1 MLTAPTPPFKAAWL
15 LIRYMNDSKTLVSS
29 THDPFS
35 STFPAILIPFGRGIV
50 SASNMSEQKI
60 AAGQSGGNSGVI
72 EARKGKAMTV
82 TKDQLLKIVNTHGNQ
97 VIDFF
102 AFALNSDLKPPSPQT
117 LNFLS
122 LQHTRS
128 GNMSLSLRPGSK
140 LFSNL
145 RQAMFT
151 IEDDTSPGVHDTLV
165 PACDLERYHQ
175 LGVQGH
181 HESCAENLHLAL
193 KQSGYPFPND
203 LVPAPLNLWMNVPV
217 QDGGAL
223 AFVEPV
229 SRAGDYVVMR
239 AEQDCL
245 VVCSAC
251 PQDLT
256 SVNGYSQQPADCH
269 YEIL

>member
-1 MLTAPTPPFKAAWL
+1 
-15 LIRYMNDSKTLVSS
+15 
-29 THDPFS
+29 
-35 STFPAILIPFGRGIV
+35 
-50 SASNMSEQKI
+50 MSEQKI

-82 TKDQLLKIVNTHGNQ
+82 TKDQLLKIVNTHGKQ

-102 AFALNSDLKPPSPQT
+102 AFALDSDLKPPSPQT

-145 RQAMFT
+145 RQAMFI
-151 IEDDTSPGVHDTLV
+151 IEEDTSPGVHDTLV

-223 AFVEPV
+223 TFVEPV

-251 PQDLT
+251 SQDLT

>member
-1 MLTAPTPPFKAAWL
+1 
-15 LIRYMNDSKTLVSS
+15 
-29 THDPFS
+29 
-35 STFPAILIPFGRGIV
+35 
-50 SASNMSEQKI
+50 MSEQKI
-60 AAGQSGGNSGVI
+60 AAGQSSGNSGVI

-82 TKDQLLKIVNTHGNQ
+82 TKDQLLKIVNTHGKQ

-102 AFALNSDLKPPSPQT
+102 AFALDSDLKPPSPQT

-145 RQAMFT
+145 RQAMFI
-151 IEDDTSPGVHDTLV
+151 IEEDTSPGVHDTLV

-217 QDGGAL
+217 QDGGA
-223 AFVEPV
+223 
-229 SRAGDYVVMR
+229 
-239 AEQDCL
+239 
-245 VVCSAC
+245 
-251 PQDLT
+251 
-256 SVNGYSQQPADCH
+256 
-269 YEIL
+269 